1 MSGPDT
7 AGWSFEEACVLTMLA
22 TNRGAM
28 SAPAL
33 LLRSDGLLPSA
44 SWEAF
49 AESMGRLV
57 AAGLVSWLERRFFVS
72 ATGRAV
78 AASGEGRYFKD
89 LFADTQRSLD
99 EQVARP
105 EPLDLALTRQEYDE
119 ALAYVAAATEQR
131 RTRRGYAGY
140 RKWAEWKAP
149 PLTLGDCIEFL
160 TFIEGRD
167 VVVKA
172 EDTTDNERFEG
183 TLGPPLPQSPDPH
196 DQTSVTFPVHTSDSD
211 PAARRLRLSA
221 DGFDTASYSS
231 LDGVDYFTL
240 RMSFD
245 DNGIITVA
253 DANAPSI

>member
-1 MSGPDT
+1 MAPERASEPGT
-7 AGWSFEEACVLTMLA
+7 GWASVGVGTC
-22 TNRGAM
+22 
-28 SAPAL
+28 P
-33 LLRSDGLLPSA
+33 RS
-44 SWEAF
+44 
-49 AESMGRLV
+49 
-57 AAGLVSWLERRFFVS
+57 RFQ
-72 ATGRAV
+72 A
-78 AASGEGRYFKD
+78 K
-89 LFADTQRSLD
+89 
-99 EQVARP
+99 
-105 EPLDLALTRQEYDE
+105 
-119 ALAYVAAATEQR
+119 AAAEPR
-131 RTRRGYAGY
+131 Y
-140 RKWAEWKAP
+140 RKWAKWKAP

-172 EDTTDNERFEG
+172 EDATDSERFEG

-211 PAARRLRLSA
+211 PAARRVRLSA

-231 LDGVDYFTL
+231 FDGVDYFTL